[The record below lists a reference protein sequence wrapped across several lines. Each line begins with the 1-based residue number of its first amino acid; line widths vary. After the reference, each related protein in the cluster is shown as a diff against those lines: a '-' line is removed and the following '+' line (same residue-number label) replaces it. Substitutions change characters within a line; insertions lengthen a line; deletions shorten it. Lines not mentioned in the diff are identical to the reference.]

1 MRVRK
6 SEGQKCQSQSRASV
20 APSVALAAAGCA
32 VSVCMALISIHE
44 RALSNFRVDV
54 RFAHCHRARGTESR
68 FSDAGTR
75 PIVDI
80 DFGAFFSIFGPKA
93 VPKKNWGPVALPP
106 PSVFPCVLPDAAR
119 LRLCV
124 LPDDARLGN
133 KGILRQNCNSY

>member
-54 RFAHCHRARGTESR
+54 RFAHCHRARALGRGRSSVATPRPSR
-68 FSDAGTR
+68 SQDPGAR
-75 PIVDI
+75 PIFDI
-80 DFGAFFSIFGPKA
+80 GFGTLLTS
-93 VPKKNWGPVALPP
+93 L
-106 PSVFPCVLPDAAR
+106 
-119 LRLCV
+119 
-124 LPDDARLGN
+124 
-133 KGILRQNCNSY
+133 